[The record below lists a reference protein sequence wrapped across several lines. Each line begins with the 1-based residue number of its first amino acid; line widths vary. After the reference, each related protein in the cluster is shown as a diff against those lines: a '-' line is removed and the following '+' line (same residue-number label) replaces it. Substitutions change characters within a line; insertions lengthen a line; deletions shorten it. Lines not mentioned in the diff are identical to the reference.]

1 MPRSVQSLIV
11 AFLGAAVVF
20 LGIDL
25 GRSTVFGMQEG
36 QPAAPAADQHVA
48 HTAKVAI
55 DYPLE
60 GSIFPPE
67 ITAPVFL
74 WHDRSEKASRWVI
87 GISLAGQGET
97 IRIETAGELMHRAA
111 IDPMAG
117 AAQELTPEQAETH
130 TWQPDEA
137 TWARIKRLSVHAPA
151 TIAITGFGDGPL
163 PVSTAIVHI
172 HTSTDP
178 VGAPVFYRD
187 VPLLQPVAG
196 ENGPIAPLPQSA
208 LPLIKWRIRNL
219 AEPESRVVMENLPT
233 CANCHSFAA
242 NGKAFGLDLDGP
254 RNDKGLYAL
263 VPMAKNITISNKNVI
278 RWSSFQVNSE
288 VKLGDPAVKRFGFM
302 SQVSP
307 DGRYVVT
314 SIGPPDNTNLHKN
327 EDPGFA
333 NGILDRLY
341 SVNYRDL
348 AFRQVFYPT
357 RGILAWYDSSEKSFR
372 PLPGANDPR
381 YVQTSAFWS
390 PDGKNLIFSRAVARD
405 PYPPGAA
412 KATYANDPNETQIQ
426 YDLYKI
432 PFNDGRG
439 GKAVPVA
446 GASNNGMSNNFPK
459 VSPDGR
465 WIVWVENKNGLL
477 MRPDSKL
484 WIVPFEGGR
493 PRLLKGNT
501 PLMNSWHSFSPNG
514 RWLAFSSKGRSPYT
528 QLMLTHIDAQGN
540 DSPAIMV
547 ENTTAGNRAVNIPE
561 FVNIPPDGLDK
572 INPQATEFYRLFD
585 QAFEEIDADRLPNA
599 IQTMRKA
606 LEFDPEDAFAH
617 YVLATAL
624 TGSDRESDALVEYR
638 QACALDPRNP
648 VFADHLAVSLDE
660 TGHSEEAIQAFE
672 KAIALAPD
680 SPEYRFNLGFVLE
693 SRGDYAGAVA
703 SFEKAVELSRGKSLQ
718 ALAEL
723 AKCYDRTSRAL
734 EAVEIQNKAIE
745 LAAQH
750 DDARAEKGLRET
762 LEVYRRDAVRAKSQ

>member
-1 MPRSVQSLIV
+1 MKFRSASLLLAGI
-11 AFLGAAVVF
+11 AGAGSLFLLCGAAF
-20 LGIDL
+20 SPFDATDQTPPP
-25 GRSTVFGMQEG
+25 SP
-36 QPAAPAADQHVA
+36 PANIS
-48 HTAKVAI
+48 I
-55 DYPLE
+55 DYPLN

-67 ITAPVFL
+67 ITPPTFL
-74 WHDRSEKASRWVI
+74 WRDPSDSAMRWVVEV
-87 GISLAGQGET
+87 SFASHSEA
-97 IRIETAGELMHRAA
+97 IRIETPGAFMQAGESDPRAG
-111 IDPMAG
+111 G
-117 AAQELTPEQAETH
+117 AAELTPEQASTR
-130 TWQPDEA
+130 TWKPDPDA
-137 TWARIKRLSVHAPA
+137 WAKIKRLSVKSPA
-151 TIAITGFGDGPL
+151 TITITGFAADSKL
-163 PVSTAIVHI
+163 PVSAGKVII
-172 HTSTDP
+172 STSPDP
-178 VGAPVFYRD
+178 LGAPIFYRD
-187 VPLLQPVAG
+187 VPLMISPPVAHG
-196 ENGPIAPLPQSA
+196 AIQPLPPSA
-208 LPLIKWRIRNL
+208 LPLIKWELRNVGE
-219 AEPESRVVMENLPT
+219 AQGHTVMENLPT
-233 CANCHSFAA
+233 CANCHSFSAD
-242 NGKAFGLDLDGP
+242 GKTMGLDMDGP

-263 VPMAKNITISNKNVI
+263 LPVSKSMTIRKQDVL
-278 RWSSFQVNSE
+278 RWSAFQENAEIRSNE
-288 VKLGDPAVKRFGFM
+288 PTVKRFGFM

-307 DGRYVVT
+307 DGRFVVT
-314 SIGPPDNTNLHKN
+314 SMSPAGTKDTHKDEN
-327 EDPGFA
+327 PGFA
-333 NGILDRLY
+333 PGVVNRLF
-341 SVNYRDL
+341 SMNYKDVRFL
-348 AFRQVFYPT
+348 QVFYPT
-357 RGILAWYDSSEKSFR
+357 RGILGWYDRQNKIMR
-372 PLPGANDPR
+372 PLPGADDPDF
-381 YVQTSAFWS
+381 VSTSAFWS
-390 PDGKNLIFSRAVARD
+390 PDGKYLIFSRAVARD

-446 GASNNGMSNNFPK
+446 GASSNGMSNNFPK

-484 WIVPFEGGR
+484 WIVPFDGGK
-493 PRLLKGNT
+493 PRLLKCNT

-561 FVNIPPDGLDK
+561 FVNIAPNGLDK
-572 INPQATEFYRLFD
+572 IDPQATEFYRLFD
-585 QAFEEIDADRLPNA
+585 QAFEEIDADRLPDA

-762 LEVYRRDAVRAKSQ
+762 LEVYQRDAVRAKSQ